1 MPDSRLRRPLAPA
14 QLAPSQLAQ
23 SPWLRAGL
31 LAVAVGLA
39 VYGLASQWTQVHAA
53 LAKLDGYDVAGAAL
67 CVIAGLGCMLL
78 AWRALLADLGSP
90 LPLPAAIRVMF
101 VGQLGKYVPGAVWA
115 LAAQV
120 ELARDYDVPRRR
132 SAAASLV
139 GMATTLVVGLIAA
152 GVMLPLT
159 SAHAARHYWW
169 VLAITPLVATCL
181 HPKIIKFGLDLVLRV
196 LRKAPLEESVS
207 GAGMAR
213 ALAWT
218 TLGWLCYGAHAW
230 FLISVFAGK
239 GPHVF
244 ALSLGAY
251 ALAWS
256 VGFLIIF
263 FPGGIGPREIA
274 LIAVLAPVMSS
285 ASALVVALASRVVMT
300 IGDLFW
306 AGIGLAIGRAR
317 KGQRRPGRSRA
328 SRQQRP
334 QISSPARLRIPGPDP
349 RAKPLGRLRVADFLQ
364 RAEQVLGVVRRAG
377 QPVHAVAHRLGQRPG
392 RRGDHRHAV
401 REGQQGVLRGGRLPV
416 RHDERVR
423 RGEQRRDRGRRARSR
438 DAASPGRAGPG
449 RRSASRSVRC
459 RPRTPPPRSA

>member
-1 MPDSRLRRPLAPA
+1 MRAAADGRPGYASGVPDSRLSRLRPT
-14 QLAPSQLAQ
+14 QLAQ

-53 LAKLDGYDVAGAAL
+53 LGKLAGYDVAGAAL
-67 CVIAGLGCMLL
+67 AVIAGLGCMLL
-78 AWRALLADLGSP
+78 AWRALLSDLGSP

-132 SAAASLV
+132 SATASLV

-169 VLAITPLVATCL
+169 VLAVTPLAVACL
-181 HPKIIKFGLDLVLRV
+181 YPKIIKFGLDLVL
-196 LRKAPLEESVS
+196 KAMRRPPLEKSVS
-207 GAGMAR
+207 VGGMAR
-213 ALAWT
+213 ALGWT

-230 FLISVFAGK
+230 FLISVFAGRE
-239 GPHVF
+239 GGRGGGWDVF

-251 ALAWS
+251 ALAWA

-274 LIAVLAPVMSS
+274 LIAVLAPVMPS

-300 IGDLFW
+300 VGDLVW
-306 AGIGLAIGRAR
+306 AGIGLAIGRAQGSR
-317 KGQRRPGRSRA
+317 KQRVQAPKSPEPGE
-328 SRQQRP
+328 P
-334 QISSPARLRIPGPDP
+334 
-349 RAKPLGRLRVADFLQ
+349 
-364 RAEQVLGVVRRAG
+364 
-377 QPVHAVAHRLGQRPG
+377 
-392 RRGDHRHAV
+392 
-401 REGQQGVLRGGRLPV
+401 RLPAPLDHFSALAELAGK
-416 RHDERVR
+416 RPSTA
-423 RGEQRRDRGRRARSR
+423 RDQQ
-438 DAASPGRAGPG
+438 P
-449 RRSASRSVRC
+449 
-459 RPRTPPPRSA
+459 

>member
-1 MPDSRLRRPLAPA
+1 MGAAAASRPVYASGVPDSRPDSQLRRLRPA
-14 QLAPSQLAQ
+14 QLAPTRLAQ

-53 LAKLDGYDVAGAAL
+53 LTKLAAYDVAGAAV
-67 CVIAGLGCMLL
+67 CVLAGLGGMFL

-101 VGQLGKYVPGAVWA
+101 IGQLGKYVPGAVWA

-120 ELARDYDVPRRR
+120 ELARDYDIPRRR
-132 SAAASLV
+132 SATASLV
-139 GMATTLVVGLIAA
+139 GMATTLVVALIAA

-159 SAHAARHYWW
+159 SAHAAGHYWW
-169 VLAITPLVATCL
+169 VLAITPLAVVCL
-181 HPKIIKFGLDLVLRV
+181 HPTIIEFGLNLALRV
-196 LRKAPLEESVS
+196 LRQPPLEESVS

-218 TLGWLCYGAHAW
+218 ALGWLCFGAHAW
-230 FLISVFAGK
+230 FLISDFAVG
-239 GPHVF
+239 GGGRGGQWDVF

-256 VGFLIIF
+256 VGFLIVF

-274 LIAVLAPVMSS
+274 LVAVLAPVMSS

-306 AGIGLAIGRAR
+306 AGVGLAIGRAR
-317 KGQRRPGRSRA
+317 GS
-328 SRQQRP
+328 
-334 QISSPARLRIPGPDP
+334 
-349 RAKPLGRLRVADFLQ
+349 
-364 RAEQVLGVVRRAG
+364 
-377 QPVHAVAHRLGQRPG
+377 
-392 RRGDHRHAV
+392 
-401 REGQQGVLRGGRLPV
+401 RLPV
-416 RHDERVR
+416 
-423 RGEQRRDRGRRARSR
+423 
-438 DAASPGRAGPG
+438 AAPDKQPSTAQGP
-449 RRSASRSVRC
+449 
-459 RPRTPPPRSA
+459 TP